1 MRRLRFEELR
11 PLRLP
16 FWITL
21 ILAGVLPVFRTF
33 DNPAYFD
40 NPALIGEAWS
50 FFVGFL
56 QFAFFAGVLLLA
68 ALPFGIEFQYRTF
81 TLWLS
86 QPRSRSELWRER
98 VGFALLCIIV
108 CGSVHLLAG
117 VVMVS
122 EYVRGVI
129 AGLGNGMPWIG
140 EIHVNSATVDTWGKD
155 SLMIQGFLLASA
167 CSACFWTLSAGTV
180 IGGMVF
186 TFAGEVLGT

>member
-16 FWITL
+16 FWVTL

-68 ALPFGIEFQYRTF
+68 ALPFGIAVEI
-81 TLWLS
+81 
-86 QPRSRSELWRER
+86 ELIAR
-98 VGFALLCIIV
+98 VA
-108 CGSVHLLAG
+108 
-117 VVMVS
+117 
-122 EYVRGVI
+122 
-129 AGLGNGMPWIG
+129 
-140 EIHVNSATVDTWGKD
+140 
-155 SLMIQGFLLASA
+155 
-167 CSACFWTLSAGTV
+167 
-180 IGGMVF
+180 
-186 TFAGEVLGT
+186 